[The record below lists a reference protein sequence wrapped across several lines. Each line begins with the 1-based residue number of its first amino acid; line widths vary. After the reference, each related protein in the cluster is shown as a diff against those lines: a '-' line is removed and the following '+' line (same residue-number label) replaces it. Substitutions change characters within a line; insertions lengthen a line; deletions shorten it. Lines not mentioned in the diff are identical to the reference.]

1 MLLKQPGALGAEA
14 VATAVAVL
22 ALCLA
27 PRSATAQAARPHAS
41 VTIERPK
48 ARTVDGGSC
57 RILSDGT
64 FSATFPPDAL
74 PTLGFTIGPK
84 ATMAAE
90 MHASLAP
97 FKGPGTYKDEI
108 LAVYL
113 GKTVSDE
120 SYGGLGAVTINPD
133 GHSGTF
139 TTKDGKAAGHFDCG
153 AVPTKP

>member
-1 MLLKQPGALGAEA
+1 MHLDRPPAL
-14 VATAVAVL
+14 VAAATVL
-22 ALCLA
+22 ALSLVS
-27 PRSATAQAARPHAS
+27 RTSTAQAPRAHAS
-41 VTIERPK
+41 VTVEKPK
-48 ARTVDGGSC
+48 SRTIDGGSC

-108 LAVYL
+108 LMVYL
-113 GKTVSDE
+113 GKTAAEE
-120 SYGGLGAVTINPD
+120 SYGGLGTVTINPD
-133 GHSGTF
+133 GHTGSF
-139 TTKDGKAAGHFDCG
+139 ATKDGKASGHFDCG
-153 AVPTKP
+153 GVPVKP

>member
-1 MLLKQPGALGAEA
+1 MFLDRPRALIAAATLLTLSF
-14 VATAVAVL
+14 
-22 ALCLA
+22 A
-27 PRSATAQAARPHAS
+27 PRSLTAQGPRPQAS
-41 VTIERPK
+41 VTIEKPK
-48 ARTVDGGSC
+48 SRTVDGGTC

-90 MHASLAP
+90 MHANLAP

-108 LAVYL
+108 LMVYL
-113 GKTVSDE
+113 GKTARDE
-120 SYGGLGAVTINPD
+120 SYGGLGTVTINPD
-133 GHSGTF
+133 GHTGSF
-139 TTKDGKAAGHFDCG
+139 ATKDGKASGHFDCG